1 MAKLRRQAIART
13 SMKILLVNPPNCG
26 RSIPEERYG
35 IEAIKMIFRGE
46 PLSLEVLAGN
56 LEGHEVAI
64 LDLKAD
70 PDAIAENRL
79 PFAPDLVG
87 LTGVTCEANTVLSL
101 AGQFKQRHGAVT
113 VVGGQHA
120 SSDPAFF
127 LGPRVDYVV
136 VGLGKLSLRELVDA
150 IEAGREPEIPGV
162 ASSVAGMDAFAPRPY
177 STADLVEAC
186 APRYDLVAQ
195 HRDLYVMSGVGG
207 KVGFVAS
214 AFGCT
219 HGCDFCCIPNMT
231 GGRYLL
237 HATEAVV
244 RDMALLDELPLIRLV
259 DANTFG
265 RADAAVELG
274 RRLRDSGWR
283 KKIVADVR
291 ADTVVRHPELFEL
304 WQSVGLAVAVIG
316 FEEIDD
322 ARLAAMNKK
331 SRHEIHLAATRILK
345 DLGIRIVGDFIV
357 SPDYTLADFDRLRA
371 FVATSEIDLPIPS
384 VLTPLPGTPLYRQWA
399 DRITVDD
406 LDYYTFTNAVVPTR
420 LEEEVFYRT
429 YAEMLKGFLAHL
441 H

>member
-1 MAKLRRQAIART
+1 MN
-13 SMKILLVNPPNCG
+13 ILLVNPPNCG

-56 LEGHEVAI
+56 LHGHGVAI

-70 PDAIAENRL
+70 PAALDEGRL
-79 PFAPDLVG
+79 PFTPDLVG
-87 LTGVTCEANTVLSL
+87 FTGVTCEANTVLSL
-101 AGQFKQRHGAVT
+101 AERFKTEYGAIT
-113 VVGGQHA
+113 AVGGQHA
-120 SSDPAFF
+120 SSEPAFF
-127 LGPRVDYVV
+127 LGPHVDHVV

-150 IEAGREPEIPGV
+150 LEAGGSPAIPGIV
-162 ASSVAGMDAFAPRPY
+162 SSAAGMGVFVPRRY
-177 STADLVEAC
+177 GTADLVEARP
-186 APRYDLVAQ
+186 PRYDLVAQ

-219 HGCDFCCIPNMT
+219 HNCDFCCIPNMT
-231 GGRYLL
+231 GGRYLV
-237 HATEAVV
+237 HGTDAVM
-244 RDMALLDELPLIRLV
+244 RDIAQLDELPLIRLV

-265 RADAAVELG
+265 RVDAAMELG
-274 RRLRDSGWR
+274 QRLQACGWQ

-291 ADTVVRHPELFEL
+291 ADTVVRHPELFAL
-304 WQSVGLAVAVIG
+304 WRSVGLAVAVIG

-322 ARLAAMNKK
+322 DRLKAMNKK
-331 SRHEIHLAATRILK
+331 SRHSIHLEATRILK

-357 SPDYTLADFDRLRA
+357 SPDYTLEAFDRLRA
-371 FVATSEIDLPIPS
+371 FVEASEIDLPIPS
-384 VLTPLPGTPLYRQWA
+384 VLTPLPGTPLHRRLA
-399 DRITVDD
+399 DQITITD
-406 LDYYTFTNAVVPTR
+406 LDYYTFTNAVVATR
-420 LEEEVFYRT
+420 LPEETFYRT

>member
-1 MAKLRRQAIART
+1 MN
-13 SMKILLVNPPNCG
+13 ILLVNPPNCG

-35 IEAIKMIFRGE
+35 IDAIKMIFRGE

-56 LEGHEVAI
+56 LQGHEVAI

-70 PDAIAENRL
+70 PEALVEDRL
-79 PFAPDLVG
+79 PFTPDLVG
-87 LTGVTCEANTVLSL
+87 FTGVTCEANTVLSL
-101 AGQFKQRHGAVT
+101 AGRLKAKYGSIT

-150 IEAGREPEIPGV
+150 LESGRAPAVPPEIAGIV
-162 ASSVAGMDAFAPRPY
+162 STAAGMGAYVPRHY
-177 STADLVEAC
+177 STADLVEARP
-186 APRYDLVAQ
+186 PRYDLVAQ

-219 HGCDFCCIPNMT
+219 HNCDFCCIPNMT
-231 GGRYLL
+231 GGRYLV
-237 HATEAVV
+237 HGTEAVM
-244 RDMALLDELPLIRLV
+244 RDMALLDEIPLIRLV

-265 RADAAVELG
+265 RVEAAMELG
-274 RRLRDSGWR
+274 RRLRERGWQ

-291 ADTVVRHPELFEL
+291 ADTVVRHPELFAL

-322 ARLAAMNKK
+322 ARLTAMNKR
-331 SRHEIHLAATRILK
+331 SRHSIHLEATRILK

-357 SPDYTLADFDRLRA
+357 SPDYDLEDFHRLQA
-371 FVATSEIDLPIPS
+371 FVTASDIDLPIPS
-384 VLTPLPGTPLYRQWA
+384 VLTPLPGTPLHGKLA
-399 DRITVDD
+399 DAITITD

-420 LEEEVFYRT
+420 LPEETFYRT
-429 YAEMLKGFLAHL
+429 YAEMLQGFLANL

>member
-1 MAKLRRQAIART
+1 
-13 SMKILLVNPPNCG
+13 MKILLVNPPNCG

-35 IEAIKMIFRGE
+35 IEAIKLIFRGE

-56 LEGHEVAI
+56 LQGHEVAI

-70 PDAIAENRL
+70 PHALEEDRL
-79 PFAPDLVG
+79 PFSPDLVG
-87 LTGVTCEANTVLSL
+87 LTGVTCEANTVLGL
-101 AGQFKQRHGAVT
+101 ARLFKEKYGSQT

-127 LGPRVDYVV
+127 LGPHVDYVV
-136 VGLGKLSLRELVDA
+136 VGLGKLSLRELV
-150 IEAGREPEIPGV
+150 EALDKELPATIPGIV
-162 ASSVAGMDAFAPRPY
+162 STAAGMEAFEPRRY
-177 STADLVEAC
+177 SRADLVEERP
-186 APRYDLVAQ
+186 PRYDLVAQ

-207 KVGFVAS
+207 QVGFVAS

-219 HGCDFCCIPNMT
+219 HQCDFCCIPNMT
-231 GGRYLL
+231 GGRYLV
-237 HATEAVV
+237 HGTETVL
-244 RDMALLDELPLIRLV
+244 RDMAALEELPLIRLV

-265 RADAAVELG
+265 RVDAAMELG
-274 RRLRDSGWR
+274 RRLRESGWQ

-331 SRHEIHLAATRILK
+331 SRHAIHLMATRILK

-357 SPDYTLADFDRLRA
+357 SPDYDREDFDRLQS
-371 FVATSEIDLPIPS
+371 FVASSAIDLPIPS
-384 VLTPLPGTPLYRQWA
+384 VLTPLPGTPLYGKLRDQ
-399 DRITVDD
+399 ITIGD
-406 LDYYTFTNAVVPTR
+406 LDYYTFTNAVVPTK
-420 LEEEVFYRT
+420 LPEEVFYRT

>member
-1 MAKLRRQAIART
+1 MN
-13 SMKILLVNPPNCG
+13 ILLVNPPNCG

-35 IEAIKMIFRGE
+35 IDAIKMIFRGE

-56 LEGHEVAI
+56 LDGQEVAI

-70 PDAIAENRL
+70 PEALSENRI
-79 PFAPDLVG
+79 PFTPDLVG
-87 LTGVTCEANTVLSL
+87 FTGVTCEANTVLSL
-101 AGQFKQRHGAVT
+101 ARQFKETYGAVT

-127 LGPRVDYVV
+127 LHPFMDYVV

-150 IEAGREPEIPGV
+150 LEAGRTPEIPGIV
-162 ASSVAGMDAFAPRPY
+162 STAAGMATYVPRRY
-177 STADLVEAC
+177 STADLVEAWP
-186 APRYDLVAQ
+186 PRYDLVAQ

-219 HGCDFCCIPNMT
+219 HDCDFCCIPNMT
-231 GGRYLL
+231 GGRYLV
-237 HATEAVV
+237 HGTEAVM
-244 RDMALLDELPLIRLV
+244 RDMALLDEIPLIRLV

-265 RADAAVELG
+265 RVDAAMALG
-274 RRLRDSGWR
+274 QRLRDMGWQ

-291 ADTVVRHPELFEL
+291 ADTVVRHPELFAL

-322 ARLAAMNKK
+322 SRLTAMNKR
-331 SRHEIHLAATRILK
+331 SRHSIHLEATRILK

-357 SPDYTLADFDRLRA
+357 SPDYALEDFDRLRT
-371 FVATSEIDLPIPS
+371 FVGESDIDLPIPS
-384 VLTPLPGTPLYRQWA
+384 VLTPLPGTALHRKLA
-399 DRITVDD
+399 DTITISD

-420 LEEEVFYRT
+420 LPEEIFYRT
-429 YAEMLKGFLAHL
+429 YTEMLKGFLANL

>member
-1 MAKLRRQAIART
+1 
-13 SMKILLVNPPNCG
+13 MKILLVNPPNCG

-56 LEGHEVAI
+56 LAGHEVAI

-70 PDAIAENRL
+70 PRAFAENRL
-79 PFAPDLVG
+79 PFTPDLVG

-101 AGQFKQRHGAVT
+101 AGQFKQRYGAIT

-127 LGPRVDYVV
+127 VGPHVDYVV
-136 VGLGKLSLRELVDA
+136 VGLGKLSFRQLVDA
-150 IEAGREPEIPGV
+150 LEGGPKTEAPPVIPGIV
-162 ASSVAGMDAFAPRPY
+162 ACAAGMEAFVPRRY
-177 STADLVEAC
+177 SQADLVEEYP
-186 APRYDLVAQ
+186 PRYDLVAQ

-219 HGCDFCCIPNMT
+219 HNCEFCCIPNMT
-231 GGRYLL
+231 GGRYLV
-237 HATEAVV
+237 HGTAAVM
-244 RDMALLDELPLIRLV
+244 RDMGFLDDLPLIRLV

-265 RADAAVELG
+265 RVDAAMELG
-274 RRLRDSGWR
+274 QRLRDVGW
-283 KKIVADVR
+283 KKRIVADVR

-331 SRHEIHLAATRILK
+331 SRHEIHLEATRILK

-357 SPDYTLADFDRLRA
+357 SPDYAMADFDRLRA
-371 FVATSEIDLPIPS
+371 YVEGSAIDLPIPS
-384 VLTPLPGTPLYRQWA
+384 VLTPLPGTPLHRKLA
-399 DRITVDD
+399 DTITISD

-420 LEEEVFYRT
+420 LPEEVFYRT